1 MKVSALSRLRIAAGA
16 SLLASLLSIAVALA
30 SPTTA
35 IAPFMVANWC
45 LFILTGY
52 FALLPIR
59 WPVSVGSAE
68 MSKLK
73 AFILVLIAFTLASWI
88 ALAQAETPV

>member
-1 MKVSALSRLRIAAGA
+1 MKVAAPNRLRIAAGA
-16 SLLASLLSIAVALA
+16 SLLASLLLVAVALA
-30 SPTTA
+30 SPTTGV
-35 IAPFMVANWC
+35 APFIVANWC

-59 WPVSVGSAE
+59 WPASVRSAE

-73 AFILVLIAFTLASWI
+73 VFMLVLITFTLASWI
-88 ALAQAETPV
+88 ALAKAQTLL